1 MRDHGIRATAPRR
14 FVRTTDSRHG
24 LSAAENVL
32 DRDFDPAEPNAA
44 WASDIPNPD
53 RFEYV
58 EVFDHRRGGGRKRS
72 NPAGEAPAGSIWAA
86 GLTDHPL
93 RSR

>member
-24 LSAAENVL
+24 LSAGENVL

-44 WASDIPNPD
+44 WASDITYTPTASSTS
-53 RFEYV
+53 
-58 EVFDHRRGGGRKRS
+58 KCS
-72 NPAGEAPAGSIWAA
+72 TPAAA
-86 GLTDHPL
+86 GAENEATPRERLPRGL
-93 RSR
+93 FGRPA

>member
-44 WASDIPNPD
+44 WASDITYTPTTSSTSKCSTTAAAGAEKKKQP
-53 RFEYV
+53 
-58 EVFDHRRGGGRKRS
+58 RGRGSRGVYLGGRL
-72 NPAGEAPAGSIWAA
+72 NGPPVA
-86 GLTDHPL
+86 
-93 RSR
+93 